1 MQPKVF
7 VSHASDDK
15 DRFVM
20 GFSKNLREKGIDA
33 WVDKWEILPGDS
45 LIDKIFEE
53 GLKKA
58 DAIIVV
64 LSQFSINKPWVKE
77 ELNASIVKKINKGT
91 KIIPVVLDNCEVPES
106 LKSTVWEKITDLE
119 NYQENLDRIV
129 AAVYEVRKK
138 PPLGESPIYSRMPII
153 EIPGLNRIDN
163 IVLKIA
169 CESELR
175 QYKYVVDPKTTYYGD
190 IDINIP
196 ESELSD
202 SLEILD
208 QHGYIKLHRSLGD
221 GLDSFDITT
230 HGFESYARTYISNY
244 KDILTDTV
252 FCIVNKDK
260 KTNSEISELLG
271 QPLKLIDH
279 ILHVLEM
286 NRHLKLGKELG
297 GNVMIFSV
305 SPSLRRMMH

>member
-175 QYKYVVDPKTTYYGD
+175 QYKYMVDPKTTYYGD

-244 KDILTDTV
+244 KDILTDTIS
-252 FCIVNKDK
+252 CIVNKDK

-279 ILHVLEM
+279 ILHVLGM

>member
-1 MQPKVF
+1 LEYTESSYRNTSRIGHIGKKQIPASICLTHKINDQKTGNMMHPKVF

-20 GFSKNLREKGIDA
+20 DFSKNLREKGIDA

-77 ELNASIVKKINKGT
+77 ELDASIVKKINKGT

-129 AAVYEVRKK
+129 AAVYGVRKK
-138 PPLGESPIYSRMPII
+138 PALGESPIYSRMPII
-153 EIPGLNRIDN
+153 KIPGLNRIDN

-175 QYKYVVDPKTTYYGD
+175 
-190 IDINIP
+190 
-196 ESELSD
+196 
-202 SLEILD
+202 
-208 QHGYIKLHRSLGD
+208 
-221 GLDSFDITT
+221 
-230 HGFESYARTYISNY
+230 
-244 KDILTDTV
+244 
-252 FCIVNKDK
+252 
-260 KTNSEISELLG
+260 
-271 QPLKLIDH
+271 
-279 ILHVLEM
+279 
-286 NRHLKLGKELG
+286 
-297 GNVMIFSV
+297 
-305 SPSLRRMMH
+305 